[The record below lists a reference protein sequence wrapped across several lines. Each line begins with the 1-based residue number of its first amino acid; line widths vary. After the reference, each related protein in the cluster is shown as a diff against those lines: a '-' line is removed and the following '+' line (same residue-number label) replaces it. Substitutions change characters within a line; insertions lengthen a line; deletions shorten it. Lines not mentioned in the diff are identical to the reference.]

1 MLKQGLQQKMLQKL
15 SPQQIQLMKL
25 LQVPSIALEQ
35 RIKEELEINPAL
47 EEGPEEPFEEENFD
61 QNFESDD
68 AEMSDLDK
76 KTDDIDMSEYLN
88 DDDYPYYKTQ
98 SNNYSEDDQHREIPF
113 SVGKSFQEVLIEQ
126 IGLHDF
132 TEKQITIAHTIIGNI
147 DDDGYLMRAIS
158 AMTDDLAFSQGVDAS
173 ENEVAEVLKMVQDF
187 EPAGIAARN
196 LQECLIIQ
204 LRKKET
210 RNYATEVALEILEN
224 YFEEFSKRH
233 YDKIIKKIGCSEQ
246 DLKEAIDQILKL
258 NPRPGGA
265 IGVNTRSSS
274 IIMPDFTLVNNDGE
288 LELMI
293 NSKNA
298 PELRVSRTF
307 RNLLEESAKKGQK
320 SKDDKETISFIKQ
333 KIEAAKWFIDAIN
346 QRQETL
352 TATMSTI
359 INMQYN
365 YFLSGND
372 ADLKPMKYEDVA
384 NVVGLD
390 ISTISRVVNSKYIE
404 TPFGTFP
411 LRHFFS
417 EGMMTDSGEE
427 ISTKEIKKII
437 REEIDAENKTK
448 PLTDEKIV
456 EVLKAKGYSVA
467 RRTVAKYR
475 EQLDIPVARLRKEL
489 K

>member
-1 MLKQGLQQKMLQKL
+1 MLKQSLQQKMLQKL

-47 EEGPEEPFEEENFD
+47 EEGADDSYEEETFD
-61 QNFESDD
+61 QNIDADD
-68 AEMSDLDK
+68 SEMSDLEK

-98 SNNYSEDDQHREIPF
+98 SNNYAEDDQQREIPF
-113 SVGKSFQEVLIEQ
+113 SVGKSFQETLIEQ
-126 IGLHDF
+126 IGLQNF
-132 TEKQITIAHTIIGNI
+132 TDKQKIIAQTIIGNI
-147 DDDGYLMRAIS
+147 DDDGYLMRTIS
-158 AMTDDLAFSQGVDAS
+158 AMSDDLAFSQGVDAS
-173 ENEVAEVLKMVQDF
+173 EKEVNEVLKLVQDF
-187 EPAGIAARN
+187 EPAGIAAQN

-204 LRKKET
+204 LRKKEQK
-210 RNYATEVALEILEN
+210 NQSTEIAINILEKH
-224 YFEEFSKRH
+224 FEEFSKRH
-233 YDKIIKKIGCSEQ
+233 YDKIIKKIGCTEQ

-258 NPRPGGA
+258 NPRPGGS
-265 IGVNTRSSS
+265 IGTSNRSTS
-274 IIMPDFTLVNNDGE
+274 IIIPDFTLVNDDGE

-293 NSKNA
+293 NSKNS

-307 RNLLEESAKKGQK
+307 RNLLEESAHKEKK
-320 SKDDKETISFIKQ
+320 SKEDKETITFIKQ

-352 TATMSTI
+352 TDTMSTI
-359 INMQYN
+359 VKMQYN

-384 NVVGLD
+384 TLVGLD

-417 EGMMTDSGEE
+417 EGMMNDAGEE

-437 REEIDAENKTK
+437 REEVDAENKSK

-456 EVLKAKGYSVA
+456 EALKTKGYNVA

-489 K
+489 

>member
-1 MLKQGLQQKMLQKL
+1 
-15 SPQQIQLMKL
+15 
-25 LQVPSIALEQ
+25 
-35 RIKEELEINPAL
+35 
-47 EEGPEEPFEEENFD
+47 
-61 QNFESDD
+61 
-68 AEMSDLDK
+68 
-76 KTDDIDMSEYLN
+76 
-88 DDDYPYYKTQ
+88 
-98 SNNYSEDDQHREIPF
+98 
-113 SVGKSFQEVLIEQ
+113 
-126 IGLHDF
+126 
-132 TEKQITIAHTIIGNI
+132 
-147 DDDGYLMRAIS
+147 
-158 AMTDDLAFSQGVDAS
+158 
-173 ENEVAEVLKMVQDF
+173 DF

-333 KIEAAKWFIDAIN
+333 KIEAAKWFIDA
-346 QRQETL
+346 
-352 TATMSTI
+352 
-359 INMQYN
+359 
-365 YFLSGND
+365 
-372 ADLKPMKYEDVA
+372 
-384 NVVGLD
+384 
-390 ISTISRVVNSKYIE
+390 
-404 TPFGTFP
+404 
-411 LRHFFS
+411 
-417 EGMMTDSGEE
+417 
-427 ISTKEIKKII
+427 
-437 REEIDAENKTK
+437 
-448 PLTDEKIV
+448 
-456 EVLKAKGYSVA
+456 
-467 RRTVAKYR
+467 
-475 EQLDIPVARLRKEL
+475 
-489 K
+489 